1 MHDYLIDANDAAI
14 YLKETGVGDYSN
26 VKETIP
32 ADEAFQPLPR
42 RRATPS
48 STDLH
53 MARLAIGPIKARQ
66 GLAPALIA
74 A

>member
-1 MHDYLIDANDAAI
+1 MHDYLIAANDAAI
-14 YLKETGVGDYSN
+14 YLKETAQEITTM
-26 VKETIP
+26 KETIP

-48 STDLH
+48 STDPH

-66 GLAPALIA
+66 GLAPALLRSS
-74 A
+74 